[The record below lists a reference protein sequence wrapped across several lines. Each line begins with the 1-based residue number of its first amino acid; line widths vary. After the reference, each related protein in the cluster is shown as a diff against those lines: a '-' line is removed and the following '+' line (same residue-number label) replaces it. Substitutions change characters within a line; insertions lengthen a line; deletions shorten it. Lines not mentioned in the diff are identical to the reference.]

1 MKKTKILHLALGPIL
16 FLLSFTLI
24 DMEGSQPAA
33 IGIALWM
40 MYWWISEAVPLYV
53 TALLPLVFGV
63 GMQLISKDELA
74 LSYGNHMIFLFL
86 GGFLLAR
93 AIEKSE
99 LHVEISRFII
109 NLFGGSS
116 KGIVMGFMLATA
128 LLSMWISNTATTL
141 MMLPMALS
149 VLKGFP
155 DFKGKKKFST
165 GLLLSIAFAANIGG
179 AATLVGTPPN
189 SQMAG
194 ILSESFDVEIGFAE
208 WMTLGVPFSLVMLVI
223 AFIVISFFFLKNIK
237 INSNVPKPKKL
248 NSYQIKVAIIFSI
261 TVIIWILRKPIIGW
275 TGFEFNDAAVAIA
288 GSILLFII
296 PRKEKTL
303 LVWKDTRDIS
313 WGILILFGGG
323 LALAKILEN
332 AGVVD
337 VIINSLKNF
346 DSISQV
352 TIILAVITFAVFAT
366 ELMSNLALVVV
377 IIPIIGSFALEM
389 DIPIVQI
396 CAGVALAA
404 SCAFM
409 LPVATPPNAI
419 VFSSGEIKVKQ
430 MVRVGFVLNI
440 ISVLMI
446 FAAVHLLI

>member
-1 MKKTKILHLALGPIL
+1 MKNSKLIHLIVGPLLFILCIC
-16 FLLSFTLI
+16 FI
-24 DMEGSQPAA
+24 NREGLQPAA
-33 IGIALWM
+33 IGIAAWM

-63 GMQLISKDELA
+63 GLNLLTKNELA

-99 LHVEISRFII
+99 LHLEISRFII
-109 NLFGGSS
+109 NLFGGSAR
-116 KGIVMGFMLATA
+116 GIVIGFMLATA

-155 DFKGKKKFST
+155 EFEGKKKFAT

-194 ILSESFDVEIGFAE
+194 ILSESFNTEIGFAE
-208 WMTLGVPFSLVMLVI
+208 WMKLGVPFSIFMLAVAFLVI
-223 AFIVISFFFLKNIK
+223 SLFFLRKIK
-237 INSNVPKPKKL
+237 IDGAVEKPKKL
-248 NSYQIKVAIIFSI
+248 NAYQIKVAVIFTI
-261 TVIIWILRKPIIGW
+261 TVVIWILRKSIIEW
-275 TGFEFNDAAVAIA
+275 TSFEFNDAAVAIA
-288 GSILLFII
+288 GSFFLFII
-296 PRKEKTL
+296 PNKDKTL
-303 LVWKDTRDIS
+303 LEWKDTKEIS

-337 VIINSLKNF
+337 DIINSLKGF
-346 DSISQV
+346 DSIAQT
-352 TIILAVITFAVFAT
+352 TIILAVIAFAVFAT

-377 IIPIIGSFALEM
+377 TIPIIGSFALET

-419 VFSSGEIKVKQ
+419 VFSSGEIKVKE
-430 MVRVGFVLNI
+430 MVRIGFVLNVI
-440 ISVLMI
+440 AVFVILL
-446 FAAVHLLI
+446 AVHLFV